1 MTSSISPLVA
11 MQGTLEKMA
20 DKFTEALPRQM
31 DVNKFISVA
40 KLTLNKNPK
49 LLQADKTSLMQT
61 FMKAAQD
68 GLYLDG
74 REAAAVQ
81 YGNQVNYLPMVEGVI
96 KLMHNSGL
104 IKTISAEVVYEN
116 DCFEYELGSN
126 PHVKHI
132 PLLVGN
138 KGNRICVYCYVQTAN
153 DGEYIEIMNMDD
165 LDKCKQ
171 QAKGASSPHSP
182 WVKWF
187 DQMAKKTVI
196 HRIAKRLPKNDAI
209 SSVVRIDED
218 TDFKQAVNVTP
229 TPDKQEQPLSRLKEA
244 MGMAKEEVDQ
254 AADNVINNYR
264 KEE

>member
-1 MTSSISPLVA
+1 MTSSITPLVA

-20 DKFTEALPRQM
+20 DKFKEALPSTM
-31 DVNKFISVA
+31 DEWKFISVA

-49 LLQADKTSLMQT
+49 LVQADKNSLMQT
-61 FMKAAQD
+61 FMRAAQD

-74 REAAAVQ
+74 KEAAAVQ
-81 YGNQVNYLPMVEGVI
+81 YGNSVQYIPMVEGII
-96 KLMHNSGL
+96 KVLHNSGL
-104 IKTISAEVVYEN
+104 IKTICAEVVYEN
-116 DCFEYELGSN
+116 DLFDYELGTA
-126 PHVKHI
+126 PKITHK
-132 PLLVGN
+132 PLITGDRG
-138 KGNRICVYCYVQTAN
+138 KPICVYAVAVTTN
-153 DGEYIEIMNMDD
+153 EGEYYEVMNMAEI
-165 LDKCKQ
+165 DKCRQVSK
-171 QAKGASSPHSP
+171 ASSSPHSP

-209 SSVVRIDED
+209 NSVVRIEED

-244 MGMAKEEVDQ
+244 MGMANEEVDQ

>member
-1 MTSSISPLVA
+1 MTAITPLVA

-20 DKFTEALPRQM
+20 DKFREALPPTM
-31 DVNKFISVA
+31 DESKFISVL

-49 LLQADKTSLMQT
+49 LLQADKNSLMQT

-81 YGNQVNYLPMVEGVI
+81 YGQSVQYIPMVEGII
-96 KLMHNSGL
+96 KVLHNSGL

-116 DCFEYELGSN
+116 DLFDYELGTK
-126 PHVKHI
+126 PQLTHK
-132 PLLVGN
+132 PLITGDRG
-138 KGNRICVYCYVQTAN
+138 KPICVYAIAITTN
-153 DGEYIEIMNMDD
+153 GGEYMELMNMQEIE
-165 LDKCKQ
+165 KCRAVSK
-171 QAKGASSPHSP
+171 ASSSPHSP

-187 DQMAKKTVI
+187 DQMAKKTVM

-209 SSVVRIDED
+209 NSVV
-218 TDFKQAVNVTP
+218 AVDDDNFVDVTP
-229 TPDKQEQPLSRLKEA
+229 NAKQSTEPKDSLSRLKESI
-244 MGMAKEEVDQ
+244 GMEQEEADQ
-254 AADNVINNYR
+254 AADNVVNNYR

>member
-1 MTSSISPLVA
+1 MTSSITPLVA

-20 DKFTEALPRQM
+20 EKFSEALPRQM

-40 KLTLNKNPK
+40 KLTLNKNPR

-74 REAAAVQ
+74 KEAAAVQ
-81 YGNQVNYLPMVEGVI
+81 YGQSVQYIPMVEGII
-96 KLMHNSGL
+96 KVLHNSGL
-104 IKTISAEVVYEN
+104 IKTLCAEVVYEN
-116 DCFEYELGSN
+116 DLFDYELGT
-126 PHVKHI
+126 KQHI
-132 PLLVGN
+132 THKPLITGDRGKPV
-138 KGNRICVYCYVQTAN
+138 CVYAIAVTTNQ
-153 DGEYIEIMNMDD
+153 GEYYEVMNMAEI
-165 LDKCKQ
+165 DKCRQVSK
-171 QAKGASSPHSP
+171 ASSSPHSP

-209 SSVVRIDED
+209 NSVVSIDD
-218 TDFKQAVNVTP
+218 DNFVDVTP
-229 TPDKQEQPLSRLKEA
+229 NAKQSTEPKDSLSRLRESI
-244 MGMAKEEVDQ
+244 GMEQEDVDQ

>member
-1 MTSSISPLVA
+1 MTSSITPLVA

-74 REAAAVQ
+74 KEAAAVQ
-81 YGNQVNYLPMVEGVI
+81 YGQSVQYIPMVEGII
-96 KLMHNSGL
+96 KVLHNSGL
-104 IKTISAEVVYEN
+104 IKTLCAEVVYEN
-116 DCFEYELGSN
+116 DLFDYELGT
-126 PHVKHI
+126 KQHI
-132 PLLVGN
+132 THKPLITGDRGKPV
-138 KGNRICVYCYVQTAN
+138 CVYAIAVTTNQ
-153 DGEYIEIMNMDD
+153 GEYYEVMNMAEI
-165 LDKCKQ
+165 DKCRQVSK
-171 QAKGASSPHSP
+171 ASSSPHSP

-209 SSVVRIDED
+209 SSVVSIDD
-218 TDFKQAVNVTP
+218 DNFVDITP
-229 TPDKQEQPLSRLKEA
+229 NARQSTEPKDSLSRLRDSI
-244 MGMAKEEVDQ
+244 GMDDAGAEQAKEEVL
-254 AADNVINNYR
+254 NNYK

>member
-126 PHVKHI
+126 PNVKHI

-244 MGMAKEEVDQ
+244 MGRANEEVDQ

>member
-1 MTSSISPLVA
+1 MTSSITPLVA

-138 KGNRICVYCYVQTAN
+138 RGNRICVYCYVQTAN

-209 SSVVRIDED
+209 SSVVRIEED

>member
-1 MTSSISPLVA
+1 MTQSISPLVA

-74 REAAAVQ
+74 KEAAAVQ
-81 YGNQVNYLPMVEGVI
+81 YGQSIQYIPMVEGII
-96 KLMHNSGL
+96 KVLHNSGL

-116 DCFEYELGSN
+116 DLFDYELGTA
-126 PHVKHI
+126 PKITHK
-132 PLLVGN
+132 PLITGDRG
-138 KGNRICVYCYVQTAN
+138 KPICVYAVAVTTN
-153 DGEYIEIMNMDD
+153 EGEYYEVMNMADIE
-165 LDKCKQ
+165 KCRQVSK
-171 QAKGASSPHSP
+171 ASSLPHSP

-218 TDFKQAVNVTP
+218 TDFKQPVNVTP
-229 TPDKQEQPLSRLKEA
+229 TPEKQDQPLSRLKEA
-244 MGMAKEEVDQ
+244 MGMDDAGVEQARQDVLNKYKGEE
-254 AADNVINNYR
+254 
-264 KEE
+264 

>member
-1 MTSSISPLVA
+1 MTSITPLVA

-138 KGNRICVYCYVQTAN
+138 RGNRICVYCYVQTAN

-218 TDFKQAVNVTP
+218 SMVDVTP
-229 TPDKQEQPLSRLKEA
+229 NAKQSTEPKDSLSRLRNSIGMEQEEA
-244 MGMAKEEVDQ
+244 DQ
-254 AADNVINNYR
+254 AADNVVNNYR

>member
-1 MTSSISPLVA
+1 MTSITPLVA

-20 DKFTEALPRQM
+20 DKFTEALPKQM

-40 KLTLNKNPK
+40 KLTLNKNPR

-74 REAAAVQ
+74 KEAAAVQ
-81 YGNQVNYLPMVEGVI
+81 YGQSVQYIPMVEGII
-96 KLMHNSGL
+96 KVLHNSGL

-116 DCFEYELGSN
+116 DLFDYELGTT
-126 PHVKHI
+126 PKITHK
-132 PLLVGN
+132 PLITGDRG
-138 KGNRICVYCYVQTAN
+138 KPICVYAVAITTN
-153 DGEYIEIMNMDD
+153 GGEYYEVMNMADIE
-165 LDKCKQ
+165 KCRQVSK
-171 QAKGASSPHSP
+171 ASSSPHSP

-209 SSVVRIDED
+209 NAVVTIDD
-218 TDFKQAVNVTP
+218 DNLVDVTP
-229 TPDKQEQPLSRLKEA
+229 NAKQSTEPKDSLSRLRDSI
-244 MGMAKEEVDQ
+244 GMDDAGAEQAKEEVL
-254 AADNVINNYR
+254 NNYR

>member
-1 MTSSISPLVA
+1 M
-11 MQGTLEKMA
+11 
-20 DKFTEALPRQM
+20 
-31 DVNKFISVA
+31 N
-40 KLTLNKNPK
+40 
-49 LLQADKTSLMQT
+49 
-61 FMKAAQD
+61 AATD

-81 YGNQVNYLPMVEGVI
+81 YGQQINYLPMVEGVI

-104 IKTISAEVVYEN
+104 IKTICAEVVYEN
-116 DCFEYELGSN
+116 DLFDYELGTA
-126 PHVKHI
+126 PKITHK
-132 PLLVGN
+132 PLITGDRG
-138 KGNRICVYCYVQTAN
+138 KPICVYAVAVTTN
-153 DGEYIEIMNMDD
+153 EGEYYEVMNMAEI
-165 LDKCKQ
+165 DKCRQVSK
-171 QAKGASSPHSP
+171 ASSSPHSP

-209 SSVVRIDED
+209 SSVVRIDDD
-218 TDFKQAVNVTP
+218 TEFKQAVNVTP

-264 KEE
+264 KE

>member
-1 MTSSISPLVA
+1 MTSSITPLVA

-20 DKFTEALPRQM
+20 DKFKEALPSTM
-31 DVNKFISVA
+31 DEWKFISVA
-40 KLTLNKNPK
+40 KLTLNQNPK
-49 LLQADKTSLMQT
+49 LVQADKNSLMRT
-61 FMKAAQD
+61 FMRAAQD
-68 GLYLDG
+68 GLFLDG
-74 REAAAVQ
+74 KEAAAVL

-132 PLLVGN
+132 PLLVGDR
-138 KGNRICVYCYVQTAN
+138 GNRICVYCYVQTSN
-153 DGEYIEIMNMDD
+153 DGEYIEIMNMAEIEQ
-165 LDKCKQ
+165 CKQ
-171 QAKGASSPHSP
+171 VAKTQSVWS
-182 WVKWF
+182 KWF

-209 SSVVRIDED
+209 NSVVRIDED

-244 MGMAKEEVDQ
+244 MGMANEEVDQ

>member
-1 MTSSISPLVA
+1 MTSSITPLVA

-138 KGNRICVYCYVQTAN
+138 RGNRICVYCYVQTAN

-209 SSVVRIDED
+209 SSVVRIEED
-218 TDFKQAVNVTP
+218 TDFKQPVNVTP
-229 TPDKQEQPLSRLKEA
+229 TPDKQDQPLSRLKEA
-244 MGMAKEEVDQ
+244 MGMDDAGVEQARQDVLKKYKGEE
-254 AADNVINNYR
+254 
-264 KEE
+264 

>member
-1 MTSSISPLVA
+1 
-11 MQGTLEKMA
+11 MA

-40 KLTLNKNPK
+40 KLTLNKNPR

-68 GLYLDG
+68 GLFLDG
-74 REAAAVQ
+74 KEAAAVL

-132 PLLVGN
+132 PLLVGDR
-138 KGNRICVYCYVQTAN
+138 GNRICVYCYVQTSN
-153 DGEYIEIMNMDD
+153 DGEYIEIMNMAEIEQ
-165 LDKCKQ
+165 CKQ
-171 QAKGASSPHSP
+171 VAKTQSVWS
-182 WVKWF
+182 KWF

-209 SSVVRIDED
+209 NSVVRIEED

-244 MGMAKEEVDQ
+244 MGMANEEVDQ

>member
-20 DKFTEALPRQM
+20 DKFKEALPSTM
-31 DVNKFISVA
+31 DEWKFISVA
-40 KLTLNKNPK
+40 KLTLNQNPK
-49 LLQADKTSLMQT
+49 LVQADKNSLMRT
-61 FMKAAQD
+61 FMRAAQD
-68 GLYLDG
+68 GLFLDG
-74 REAAAVQ
+74 KEAAAVL

-132 PLLVGN
+132 PLLVGDR
-138 KGNRICVYCYVQTAN
+138 GNRICVYCYVQTSN
-153 DGEYIEIMNMDD
+153 DGEYIEIMNMAEIEQ
-165 LDKCKQ
+165 CKQ
-171 QAKGASSPHSP
+171 VAKTQSVWS
-182 WVKWF
+182 KWF

-209 SSVVRIDED
+209 NSVVRIDED
-218 TDFKQAVNVTP
+218 TDLKQAVNVTP

-244 MGMAKEEVDQ
+244 MGMANEEVDQ

>member
-1 MTSSISPLVA
+1 MTSSITPLVA

-74 REAAAVQ
+74 KEAAAVQ
-81 YGNQVNYLPMVEGVI
+81 YGQSVQYIPMVEGII
-96 KLMHNSGL
+96 KVLHNSGL
-104 IKTISAEVVYEN
+104 IKTLCAEVVYEN
-116 DCFEYELGSN
+116 DLFDYELGT
-126 PHVKHI
+126 KQHI
-132 PLLVGN
+132 THKPLITGDRGKPV
-138 KGNRICVYCYVQTAN
+138 CVYAIAVTTNQ
-153 DGEYIEIMNMDD
+153 GEYYEVMNMAEI
-165 LDKCKQ
+165 DKCRQVSK
-171 QAKGASSPHSP
+171 ASSSPHSP

-209 SSVVRIDED
+209 SSVVSIDD
-218 TDFKQAVNVTP
+218 DNFVDITP
-229 TPDKQEQPLSRLKEA
+229 NARQSTEPKDSLSRLRDSI
-244 MGMAKEEVDQ
+244 GMDDADVEQAKQDVLNNYKKEE
-254 AADNVINNYR
+254 
-264 KEE
+264 

>member
-1 MTSSISPLVA
+1 MCIRDS
-11 MQGTLEKMA
+11 
-20 DKFTEALPRQM
+20 
-31 DVNKFISVA
+31 ISVA
-40 KLTLNKNPK
+40 KLTLNKNPR
-49 LLQADKTSLMQT
+49 LLQADKQSLMQT

-74 REAAAVQ
+74 KEAAAVQ
-81 YGNQVNYLPMVEGVI
+81 YGQSVQYIPMVEGII
-96 KLMHNSGL
+96 KVLHNSGL

-116 DCFEYELGSN
+116 DLFDYELGTA
-126 PHVKHI
+126 PKITHK
-132 PLLVGN
+132 PLITGDRG
-138 KGNRICVYCYVQTAN
+138 KPICVYAVAVTTN
-153 DGEYIEIMNMDD
+153 EGEYYEVMNMADIE
-165 LDKCKQ
+165 KCRQVSK
-171 QAKGASSPHSP
+171 ASSSPHSP

-209 SSVVRIDED
+209 SSVVKIDED

-244 MGMAKEEVDQ
+244 MGMANEEVDQ

>member
-1 MTSSISPLVA
+1 MTSSITPLVA

-40 KLTLNKNPK
+40 KLTLNKNPR

-68 GLYLDG
+68 GLFLDG
-74 REAAAVQ
+74 KEAAAVL

-138 KGNRICVYCYVQTAN
+138 RGNRICVYCYVQTAN

-209 SSVVRIDED
+209 NSVVRIEED

-244 MGMAKEEVDQ
+244 MGMANEEVDQ